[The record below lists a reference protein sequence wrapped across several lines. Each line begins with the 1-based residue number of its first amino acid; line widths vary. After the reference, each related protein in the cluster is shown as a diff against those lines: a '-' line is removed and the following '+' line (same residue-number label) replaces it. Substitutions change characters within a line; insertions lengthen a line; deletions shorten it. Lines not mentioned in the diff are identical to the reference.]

1 MIMVDSKLK
10 SYIHLVNFIADFLG
24 PSYEVVLHD
33 VRNINNSIIAIK
45 NGHISGR
52 KVGGP
57 LADLSFK
64 HIKENRNSDKKYL
77 LLYGKT
83 KDGRQLKTST
93 YFIRDERENIIGL
106 LGINTDISDFV
117 DLKKRMENFINYGG
131 NNVIEDREEERFES
145 SIEDIMDSI
154 INEVI
159 TESRLSVDR
168 MDHLEKIEIT
178 KKLNLKGIFLI
189 KGSVAKVAEKLKT
202 SEATMYRYI
211 KQVSK

>member
-1 MIMVDSKLK
+1 MINSKLK
-10 SYIHLVNFIADFLG
+10 SYIHLVNFMADFLG

-93 YFIRDERENIIGL
+93 YFIRDERGNIIGL

-117 DLKKRMENFINYGG
+117 NLKKRMESFIDYGVA
-131 NNVIEDREEERFES
+131 NITEDREEERFES
-145 SIEDIMDSI
+145 SIEEIMDSI

-159 TESRLSVDR
+159 TESIVSVEQ
-168 MDHLEKIEIT
+168 MDHIKKIEIT
-178 KKLNLKGIFLI
+178 RKLNLKGVFLI
-189 KGSVAKVAEKLKT
+189 KGSVGNVAEKLKT

-211 KQVSK
+211 KQVNKS

>member
-1 MIMVDSKLK
+1 MINSKLK
-10 SYIHLVNFIADFLG
+10 SYIHLVNFMADFLG

-93 YFIRDERENIIGL
+93 YFIRDERGNIIGL

-117 DLKKRMENFINYGG
+117 NLKKRMESFIDYGVA
-131 NNVIEDREEERFES
+131 NITEDREEERFES
-145 SIEDIMDSI
+145 SIEEIMDSI

-159 TESRLSVDR
+159 TESIVSVEQ
-168 MDHLEKIEIT
+168 MDHIKKIEIT
-178 KKLNLKGIFLI
+178 RKLNLKGVFLI
-189 KGSVAKVAEKLKT
+189 KGSVGNVAEKLKT
-202 SEATMYRYI
+202 SEATIYRYI
-211 KQVSK
+211 KQVNKS

>member
-93 YFIRDERENIIGL
+93 YFIRDERGNIIGM

-117 DLKKRMENFINYGG
+117 NLKKRMESFINYGG
-131 NNVIEDREEERFES
+131 NNTIEDREEERFES
-145 SIEDIMDSI
+145 SIEEIMDSI
-154 INEVI
+154 IDEVI
-159 TESRLSVDR
+159 TESMLSVEQ
-168 MDHLEKIEIT
+168 MDHLKKIEIT
-178 KKLNLKGIFLI
+178 RKLNLKGVFLI
-189 KGSVAKVAEKLKT
+189 KGSVGNVAEKLKT

-211 KQVSK
+211 KQVNK